1 MQSNQQ
7 VTIKINQDTLQRLIR
22 DKALCLTDLHCVN
35 KDSKRIVHQS
45 FLKSAISNRELY
57 S

>member
-22 DKALCLTDLHCVN
+22 DRALCLTDLQSVN
-35 KDSKRIVHQS
+35 KDAKRIIHQS
-45 FLKSAISNRELY
+45 FLKSMISNR
-57 S
+57 